1 MKRSF
6 KKLEKYEDWLVA
18 LFYLVVTVVYTS
30 QIPGI
35 KHTKISPVDSRFLPA
50 ILSAGMAVL
59 TVFQVYNAVKKH
71 QAQKAAPAAE
81 ETEEVPEAQRPEYRR
96 AMMTLASSL
105 LYVAILQP
113 VGFVISSILYLEL
126 QMCVMA
132 PREKRKPVRFLIISI
147 AAVIVVYFVFHNLLR
162 LMLPNGILTG
172 IL

>member
-6 KKLEKYEDWLVA
+6 KKLEKREDWLVA
-18 LFYLVVTVVYTS
+18 LFYLVVTIVYAS
-30 QIPGI
+30 QIPSI
-35 KHTKISPVDSRFLPA
+35 KHTKISPVDSRFLP
-50 ILSAGMAVL
+50 IVLCIGMSVL
-59 TVFQVYNAVKKH
+59 TLCQMYNALKNH
-71 QAQKAAPAAE
+71 RAQKTVDVSAE
-81 ETEEVPEAQRPEYRR
+81 EEQLEAQRPEYRR

-132 PREKRKPVRFLIISI
+132 PREKRKPLRFLFI
-147 AAVIVVYFVFHNLLR
+147 AVVAVAVVYFVFHNLLK
-162 LMLPNGILTG
+162 LMLPSGILTG